1 MDFTPKRVGESEVLT
16 VDFSELLGEGE
27 TIVSAAWSMRV
38 NVGADSSA
46 SSMIQGEAT
55 IADTKVS
62 QMVTA
67 GVAGVRY
74 EPRCTATTTLG
85 QILILP
91 DPGYGRLLVT
101 D

>member
-1 MDFTPKRVGESEVLT
+1 
-16 VDFSELLGEGE
+16 
-27 TIVSAAWSMRV
+27 
-38 NVGADSSA
+38 
-46 SSMIQGEAT
+46 MIQGEAT
-55 IADTKVS
+55 ITDSKVS